1 MKECV
6 EEAVLQAY
14 VDAELPAE
22 EANDIAHHLHSC
34 GACAELAQLIV
45 TENSMM
51 AEAFEAE
58 LSLAVPTERLRSRIE
73 AAVRDIQLAPPADVQ
88 PYSVSFWSRILDLF
102 SAPSTSLG
110 YAGALAVLVVFVSA
124 GLIFI
129 SVRNS
134 GGPGTTPAIDRAGN
148 MPGVIGPMALNI
160 ARLEEAP
167 KAPGPEL
174 SGTQS
179 LTPVVRHPRRSAVS
193 APSNVLAR
201 KDNRLATPL
210 PGETGY
216 LKAIASLTGALEASG
231 ERSLRPSVRADYE
244 RNIAVVDHAIE
255 MTRKTARQNP
265 HDQYAANFLYASY
278 QSKVDLLNAVADQ
291 SLIAAR

>member
-1 MKECV
+1 MTGCV

-22 EANDIAHHLHSC
+22 EANEIAHHLHLC
-34 GACAELAQLIV
+34 GDCAELAQSIV

-51 AEAFEAE
+51 AEAFAAE

-73 AAVRDIQLAPPADVQ
+73 AAVQEFQLAPPAPVQ
-88 PYSVSFWSRILDLF
+88 PHSVSFWNRLLELF
-102 SAPSTSLG
+102 SAPSAGLG

-129 SVRNS
+129 SVRSS
-134 GGPGTTPAIDRAGN
+134 GGSHNTAAIDRAGN
-148 MPGVIGPMALNI
+148 LPGVMGPTALN
-160 ARLEEAP
+160 AVRLDAP
-167 KAPGPEL
+167 PEVSSPEL
-174 SGTQS
+174 PGNQTI
-179 LTPVVRHPRRSAVS
+179 TPVARHPRRLPGIGA
-193 APSNVLAR
+193 SNVSAR

-265 HDQYAANFLYASY
+265 HDQYAANFLYSSY